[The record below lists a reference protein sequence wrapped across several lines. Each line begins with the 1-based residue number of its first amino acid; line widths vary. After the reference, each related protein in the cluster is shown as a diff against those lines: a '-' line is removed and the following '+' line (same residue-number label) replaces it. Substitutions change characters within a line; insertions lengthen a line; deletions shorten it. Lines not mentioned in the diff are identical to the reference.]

1 MTDWSVEWWYCRW
14 PRVTWTWLQK
24 TWRWVRATSYK
35 TNTDGGDSF
44 MWTIALPQASNTS
57 ACEIPLCWSSRS
69 MLVPSSNRISVPSRL
84 VASRLRTVIVVGSD
98 ISVSELK
105 FTVADRPTDAA
116 CDEWTCS
123 RAGRN
128 YSAAT
133 AAADAAATAILALVG
148 WLRRGAET
156 HPAHRR
162 RVRRCRQW

>member
-1 MTDWSVEWWYCRW
+1 
-14 PRVTWTWLQK
+14 
-24 TWRWVRATSYK
+24 
-35 TNTDGGDSF
+35 
-44 MWTIALPQASNTS
+44 
-57 ACEIPLCWSSRS
+57 

-133 AAADAAATAILALVG
+133 AAADAAATAILALAGLVG
-148 WLRRGAET
+148 CGAAPGPTE
-156 HPAHRR
+156 PIAAECAGAGNDRR
-162 RVRRCRQW
+162 RCLKMMPDGECVLIVAGRSVGRC